1 MDSCGN
7 VRSAIEQ
14 RSLSAITTENSD
26 VLACGKRAVQLSC
39 HPCVTAEQVEMDDTE
54 RELISDAA
62 AAANGA
68 PPLPAEPP
76 PMPPPPAPG
85 GGAMREAEE
94 PEQVRIVRGY
104 QRQDPRAAARAAEAG
119 RMVVS
124 PITGELIRAD
134 DVRPSA
140 LRPNTQSPPLKS
152 CNDCCLRRI
161 W

>member
-1 MDSCGN
+1 MFCVSP
-7 VRSAIEQ
+7 E
-14 RSLSAITTENSD
+14 LSSD
-26 VLACGKRAVQLSC
+26 VLARGRRAVKPSC
-39 HPCVTAEQVEMDDTE
+39 HVCVVVKQVEMDDTE

-134 DVRPSA
+134 DVRHPPRCAPVRPSTVA
-140 LRPNTQSPPLKS
+140 MTVVSWRGNAARLPLYS
-152 CNDCCLRRI
+152 CV
-161 W
+161 